1 MYLAGKADKDAKSLI
16 GLLGSTKKININ
28 MQVSAIMVKRKT
40 KKMICQNRQLFVLKK
55 AGMLKKPQ

>member
-1 MYLAGKADKDAKSLI
+1 
-16 GLLGSTKKININ
+16 